1 MVYDANFSSSSPI
14 SWLSVLLVEFPE
26 NTTDVPFITLRCI
39 EYTSPY
45 DRLLFVK
52 MKSYKILA
60 FHLEIHIS

>member
-1 MVYDANFSSSSPI
+1 
-14 SWLSVLLVEFPE
+14 LVEFPE